1 MMGCEVNKRR
11 KYMAI
16 VSLIFLIITFIL
28 IIIYMQDRIKIG
40 RPMDSYKNVDVCY
53 NGFFYTKSYGRH
65 YSDDGYY
72 YGYRWQCVEFVKRFY
87 YEAKGHKMPDLY
99 GNAIDYFS
107 YDTEQGEM
115 NKQRGLL
122 QYYNGGNV
130 APKEDDL
137 IVFTD
142 TKYGHVAIITKVT
155 ENNIEVIQQ
164 NVKGKPR
171 QSYDL
176 VNKDGNF
183 YVGTDREPAGWLRLK
198 Y

>member
-1 MMGCEVNKRR
+1 MEKR
-11 KYMAI
+11 KWVFVLSGI
-16 VSLIFLIITFIL
+16 LLIIVCISTIFYI
-28 IIIYMQDRIKIG
+28 QDRSKIG
-40 RPMDSYKNVDVCY
+40 NTIDSYKNVNVCY
-53 NGFFYTKSYGRH
+53 NGYFYTKSYGRH
-65 YSDDGYY
+65 YSEDGYY

-99 GNAIDYFS
+99 GNAKDYFS
-107 YDTEQGEM
+107 YDTKQGEV
-115 NKQRGLL
+115 NEQRDLL

-164 NVKGKPR
+164 NVYGKSR
-171 QSYDL
+171 QRFDL
-176 VNKDGNF
+176 TVKDGNY
-183 YVGTDREPAGWLRLK
+183 YVGTDRKPAGWLRTE
-198 Y
+198 